1 MRRTEF
7 GLLNAAFTV
16 PRVERILEI
25 GCGNAVGSALLSR
38 RARLLVATDLPR
50 AAVATHSVGMALPR
64 DLLNTLGVGN
74 CRLAGASAETLPF
87 RDGVFDLVFSFFVLE
102 HVPNRDAALQ
112 EMRRVL
118 RPGGRVVAFV
128 PNYVERLYAP
138 LAFYL
143 YLASRVRER
152 LRRRMRIGDEDRG
165 GDSYG
170 TADTVAPD
178 RRPFREAYPHFPIPS
193 PHGEYRHSLEEL
205 LAHRPARWRAL
216 FERHGFEV
224 ERQVF
229 TMTIPLNV
237 LGPLLGA
244 GVWTLYERVASV
256 DRLLGRTAVGP
267 HVGQYSFLVA
277 RQKER

>member
-1 MRRTEF
+1 
-7 GLLNAAFTV
+7 
-16 PRVERILEI
+16 
-25 GCGNAVGSALLSR
+25 LLSR
-38 RARLLVATDLPR
+38 RARLLVATDLPK
-50 AAVATHSVGMALPR
+50 ADVATHSVGMAAPR
-64 DLLNTLGVGN
+64 NLLNALGVGN

-102 HVPNRDAALQ
+102 HVPNRDAALR

-138 LAFYL
+138 LAFYI
-143 YLASRVRER
+143 YLASRLRER
-152 LRRRMRIGDEDRG
+152 LRRRMRVSDEDTG
-165 GDSYG
+165 GDSDG
-170 TADTVAPD
+170 ARDAIALD

-229 TMTIPLNV
+229 TMTIPLNL
-237 LGPLLGA
+237 LGPVVGA
-244 GVWTLYERVASV
+244 GVWTLYERASV
-256 DRLLGRTAVGP
+256 IDRVLGRTAVGP
-267 HVGQYSFLVA
+267 HLGQYSFLVA
-277 RQKER
+277 RQRELMRTPADTA